1 VEPYFLGSLIFW
13 RKKGAN
19 VLFSLETNV
28 KEVEKPAEVYKLIIP
43 SLSSWKM
50 KKHWAGSG
58 ARQGRRKGV
67 P

>member
-1 VEPYFLGSLIFW
+1 MEPYFLGSLILW

-19 VLFSLETNV
+19 VLFSLEKDV
-28 KEVEKPAEVYKLIIP
+28 KEVEQHAEGYKLMIP
-43 SLSSWKM
+43 SLPSWKM

>member
-1 VEPYFLGSLIFW
+1 MEPYFLGSLILW

-19 VLFSLETNV
+19 VLFSLEKNV
-28 KEVEKPAEVYKLIIP
+28 TEVEKHAEVYKLMIP
-43 SLSSWKM
+43 SLSSW

>member
-1 VEPYFLGSLIFW
+1 MEPYFLGSLILW

-19 VLFSLETNV
+19 VLFSLEKNV
-28 KEVEKPAEVYKLIIP
+28 KEVEKHAEVYKLMIP

-58 ARQGRRKGV
+58 APQGRPKGV

>member
-1 VEPYFLGSLIFW
+1 MEPYFLGSLILW

-19 VLFSLETNV
+19 VLFSLEKNV
-28 KEVEKPAEVYKLIIP
+28 KEVEKPAEVYKLMIP
-43 SLSSWKM
+43 SLPSCKI

>member
-1 VEPYFLGSLIFW
+1 MEPYFLGSLILW

-19 VLFSLETNV
+19 VLFSLEKNV
-28 KEVEKPAEVYKLIIP
+28 KEVEKDAEVYKLMIP
-43 SLSSWKM
+43 SLSRWKM

-58 ARQGRRKGV
+58 ARHGRCKRV